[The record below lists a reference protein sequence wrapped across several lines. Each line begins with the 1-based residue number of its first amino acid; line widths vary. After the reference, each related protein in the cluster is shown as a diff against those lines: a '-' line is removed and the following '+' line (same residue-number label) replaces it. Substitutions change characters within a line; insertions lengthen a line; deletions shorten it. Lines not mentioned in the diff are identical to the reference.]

1 MTGQY
6 PPVLFSEMKGWIILL
21 LCCLVSQLAAAE
33 DHAEYG
39 PWGEDSLGSRQ
50 ERSEQPQRDKF
61 WAIRGKKDEGI
72 QMKLPSDFDTRNQI
86 MNRKSPKF
94 NEENPSISDEKQNL
108 EATKRSESRRM
119 SHVEKIKGR
128 LQKLFNSERRKNLK
142 QDNAFK
148 KMIMKPNGLFGIS
161 KRITTKENNR
171 KQERELVDTDEILRQ
186 EEFLKIYDLVDEMII
201 LHHPLLLV

>member
-1 MTGQY
+1 
-6 PPVLFSEMKGWIILL
+6 MKGWTILL
-21 LCCLVSQLAAAE
+21 LCCLVSQLAAAEVVDAE

-61 WAIRGKKDEGI
+61 LAIRGKKDEA
-72 QMKLPSDFDTRNQI
+72 PSDYDIRNQI
-86 MNRKSPKF
+86 KKRKSSKPNNSAIKYIL
-94 NEENPSISDEKQNL
+94 NEENPSITDEKQNLL
-108 EATKRSESRRM
+108 EATKRSEFSRL

-128 LQKLFNSERRKNLK
+128 LQKLFNSERTKKLK
-142 QDNAFK
+142 QNNAFK
-148 KMIMKPNGLFGIS
+148 KMIIKPNGLFGIS

-171 KQERELVDTDEILRQ
+171 KQETEFVDTDEILRR
-186 EEFLKIYDLVDEMII
+186 EEFLSNYDLVDEMII

>member
-1 MTGQY
+1 
-6 PPVLFSEMKGWIILL
+6 MKGWIILL
-21 LCCLVSQLAAAE
+21 LCCLVSQLAAAEVVDAE

-72 QMKLPSDFDTRNQI
+72 RMKAPSDFDTRNQI
-86 MNRKSPKF
+86 MKRKSPKLK
-94 NEENPSISDEKQNL
+94 EENPRISDEKQNL

-128 LQKLFNSERRKNLK
+128 LQKLFNSERRKNSR
-142 QDNAFK
+142 QNNAFK
-148 KMIMKPNGLFGIS
+148 KMIIKPNGLFGIS